1 MKLFLKKRS
10 VIILACL
17 VSVVVIFILAHC
29 MKEYSITGT
38 YSAGCEPDAN
48 NIYMVLHYNEEFT
61 IYNQEKVLANGHF
74 EPVNQKNKSDIYC
87 LISEDNAKVGHVF
100 HDKNQ
105 ILLLGFDGNDVL
117 LTKISRNPIY

>member
-1 MKLFLKKRS
+1 MKFRLKTRS
-10 VIILACL
+10 IIILACL

-38 YSAGCEPDAN
+38 YSAGFEPDKK

-74 EPVNQKNKSDIYC
+74 EPVTQKNKSNIYC

-105 ILLLGFDGNDVL
+105 VLLLGFEGKDVL
-117 LTKISRNPIY
+117 LTKISQNPIY